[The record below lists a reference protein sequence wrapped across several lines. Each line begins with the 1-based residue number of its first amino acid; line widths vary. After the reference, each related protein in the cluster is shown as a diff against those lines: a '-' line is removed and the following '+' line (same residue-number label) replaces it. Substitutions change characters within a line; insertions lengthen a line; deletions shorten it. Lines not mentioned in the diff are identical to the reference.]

1 MAVDL
6 RDEVAK
12 SGAVVGTE
20 DSREG
25 LDLFRNGQQGLLFLS
40 EIFIERLRIKLK
52 RFAIIKLNHKSA

>member
-25 LDLFRNGQQGLLFLS
+25 LDLLRDGQQGLLLLS
-40 EIFIERLRIKLK
+40 EIFIERLRIKSR
-52 RFAIIKLNHKSA
+52 RFVIS